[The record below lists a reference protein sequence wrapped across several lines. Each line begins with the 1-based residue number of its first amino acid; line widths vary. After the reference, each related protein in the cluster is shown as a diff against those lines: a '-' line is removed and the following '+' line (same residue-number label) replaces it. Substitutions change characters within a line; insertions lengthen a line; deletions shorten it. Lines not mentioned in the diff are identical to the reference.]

1 MQVILIWN
9 DLEGDVPKDITTA
22 LPKEKLFIVRPE
34 KNSLQNRYLPMDIIR
49 TDAILNLD
57 DDVRIS
63 NSDYA
68 SGFRQDKVNYLLS
81 NFFEFFNLGHGK
93 LTQQSYWDL

>member
-9 DLEGDVPKDITTA
+9 DLEGEVPKNIKEA
-22 LPKEKLFIVRPE
+22 LPKEKLFIVRPS

-68 SGFRQDKVNYLLS
+68 SGFRQDKINCLMS
-81 NFFEFFNLGHGK
+81 NFFEIV
-93 LTQQSYWDL
+93 TI

>member
-9 DLEGDVPKDITTA
+9 DLEGEVPKNIKEA
-22 LPKEKLFIVRPE
+22 LPKEKLFIVRPS

-68 SGFRQDKVNYLLS
+68 SGFRQDQINNLQN
-81 NFFEFFNLGHGK
+81 NFHDSCLI
-93 LTQQSYWDL
+93 